1 MLTRMKYEL
10 GLSCCYTLHTYT
22 NKKSKSLST
31 SVCTWEAVLHGR
43 NRRVMSKEGGESS
56 GLPRADAATSSA
68 KRAATDVESD
78 SVKRRCDWMGA
89 GGDGLRQKP
98 MKRADALRKEEVK
111 QSISSIKSKLSAP
124 KTSGVA
130 REDKRKQK
138 IGSFS
143 AGLTKDQ
150 IRASQQQHKEK
161 MEAWGKPIPTCALPP
176 FPPISRQVPSNVS

>member
-68 KRAATDVESD
+68 KRGATDVESD

-89 GGDGLRQKP
+89 GGDGLCQKP